1 MWSRQVWADY
11 SMSLGILQA
20 RQPRWREIGVVVTR
34 VAEVDCLLAKAKMV
48 IKFFVKCV
56 FYHFRDKCV
65 VLSVTHYKCNIY
77 QETLFLAPPKKTFLV
92 QRFPKSE

>member
-1 MWSRQVWADY
+1 
-11 SMSLGILQA
+11 MSLGIPQA

-65 VLSVTHYKCNIY
+65 VLSVTHYTCNIY
-77 QETLFLAPPKKTFLV
+77 QETLFLAPPKKNF
-92 QRFPKSE
+92 FGPKISKKWVNRDKS